1 MIKNIAKVTVIIHTN
16 DDGVRATAIMLR
28 SNVASSEMTSEAS
41 LMNYIDRPSSG
52 QLRACSDVLPDVLS
66 GEGHI
71 SHCNRA
77 VFMFR

>member
-41 LMNYIDRPSSG
+41 LMNYIDRMATWTITTTIPI
-52 QLRACSDVLPDVLS
+52 VL
-66 GEGHI
+66 
-71 SHCNRA
+71 
-77 VFMFR
+77 